1 MTTDPRTPPT
11 LTHPLRWFPEFL
23 EFGKRRFRAQGRV
36 LGAAI
41 LVGIVAGLGGVAF
54 TFAGQLVVRYA
65 LEGVA
70 GYKAEGPA
78 GEAYSTWI
86 PAIDPEL
93 RPWLLLL
100 VPTVGGLLSGFLVF
114 TFAPEAEGHGTDS
127 AIAAYH
133 VGQGVIR
140 PRVPLIKLVASALT
154 IGTGGSGG
162 REGPI
167 AQIGAGFGSL
177 LATLLGYRVAE
188 RRVLLAAG
196 MGAGIAAIFRA
207 PLAGT
212 LFAAEILY
220 CSPEFEPEV
229 ILPAGLAS
237 VVSYCTFSVVM
248 NLMGDTGERFRSLF
262 RTPELHFASAWEL
275 GPYLLLALWVALLSM
290 LYVRTFYGVTAL
302 FHRLRMPR
310 LLKPAVGA
318 FLTGVVGLV
327 LFYASRESKSVLAV
341 LSFGYGILQDGFDQ
355 DTKLT
360 LAAAGLLLAVGLG
373 KLVTTSLTI
382 GSGGSGGVFG
392 PSMVIGGCG
401 GGALG
406 VLLHSFWPELVPHP
420 ASFII
425 LGMAGFFA
433 AAAKTPFSTLII
445 VSEMTG
451 DYKLLLPALWVVTI
465 AFLVSDEEPLYRAQV
480 KSRALSPA
488 HQGSYVREVLAG
500 LKVSGFLL
508 PGVSP
513 PVLRLD
519 EPLAAVIDKL
529 GSCGLPALPV
539 VDDANRLQGMVVLDE
554 VHLAARSD
562 QAGTWLLAADLMRPD
577 VEPLIPDDRLDQAME
592 LFVEQDL
599 LALPVVDDHKERHV
613 IGLVRRSDVA
623 QAYLRHVQGGPES
636 RPTV

>member
-1 MTTDPRTPPT
+1 MDNNHSNNST

-36 LGAAI
+36 LGAAM

-54 TFAGQLVVRYA
+54 TLAGQVVVRYT
-65 LEGVA
+65 LEGIV
-70 GYKAEGPA
+70 GYKAEGPY
-78 GEAYSTWI
+78 GEPHSSWI
-86 PAIDPEL
+86 PDLDQEF
-93 RPWLLLL
+93 RPWLLLI

-114 TFAPEAEGHGTDS
+114 RFAPEAEGHGTDA

-133 VGQGVIR
+133 TGQGLIR

-177 LATLLGYRVAE
+177 LATLLRYRVSE
-188 RRVLLAAG
+188 RRILLAAG

-237 VVSYCTFSVVM
+237 VVSYCTFGVVM
-248 NLMGDTGERFRSLF
+248 RWLGDPGPRFGSLF
-262 RTPELHFASAWEL
+262 HTPEGLTFTNALQL

-290 LYVRTFYGVTAL
+290 IYVRTFYGVTHL
-302 FHRLRMPR
+302 FHRLRIPR
-310 LLKPAVGA
+310 IFKPALGA
-318 FLTGVVGLV
+318 FLTGAVGLLLYYALHQQKPV
-327 LFYASRESKSVLAV
+327 LSV
-341 LSFGYGILQDGFDQ
+341 LSFGYGILQDG
-355 DTKLT
+355 LSNEGN
-360 LAAAGLLLAVGLG
+360 LAAGLLLAVALG
-373 KLVTTSLTI
+373 KIVTTSLTI

-406 VLLHSFWPELVPHP
+406 VFLHGLIPEVVPHP

-465 AFLVSDEEPLYRAQV
+465 AFLVSDEEPLYQSQV

-508 PGVSP
+508 PQIKP

-519 EPLAAVIDKL
+519 DPLATVIDQL
-529 GSCGLPALPV
+529 GNCGFPALPV
-539 VDDANRLQGMVVLDE
+539 VDDANRLQGLMVLDE
-554 VHLAARSD
+554 VHLAAQSGT
-562 QAGTWLLAADLMRPD
+562 AGAWLLAADLMRPA
-577 VEPLIPDDRLDQAME
+577 VQPLCPDDRLDQAME
-592 LFVEQDL
+592 LFVEQDV
-599 LALPVVDDHKERHV
+599 LALPVVDDLSQRHV
-613 IGLVRRSDVA
+613 IGLVRRSDLA
-623 QAYLRHVQGGPES
+623 QAYLRHLHGQPADASPVA
-636 RPTV
+636 